1 MRKPEKNV
9 IVGYNEL
16 RQVVSTKLDSHETTL
31 FRLASLCEDVSHSTI
46 ARFAS
51 GQAELTGPKI
61 TQLAKAVGVRVQ
73 MPDQD

>member
-1 MRKPEKNV
+1 MGEPEKNV

-16 RQVVSTKLDSHETTL
+16 RQLVSTKLVNQETTL

-61 TQLAKAVGVRVQ
+61 TQLAQAVGVRVQ
-73 MPDQD
+73 MPDKD